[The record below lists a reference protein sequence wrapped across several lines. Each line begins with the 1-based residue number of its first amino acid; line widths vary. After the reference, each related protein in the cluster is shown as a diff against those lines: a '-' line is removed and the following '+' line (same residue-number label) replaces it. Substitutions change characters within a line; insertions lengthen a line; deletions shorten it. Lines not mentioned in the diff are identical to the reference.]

1 MEDIIRALLD
11 VVRAQ
16 HSATEGTDEAPFDM
30 NDIVDMA
37 MNIVGRPDEADEAAE
52 MVDSIQRLVET
63 LAPDIFPP
71 KTFEEMD
78 DAERA
83 ASAASMIEERLLR
96 GLSGG
101 RNQAASPQQ
110 SETDRTGGQESA
122 SRQSSPDETE
132 AASQEE
138 PALQEAHQAAY
149 EETSS
154 AADPLSGFED
164 TFDAQQTAELNDLIY
179 KNLMEM
185 MGLQGQQVEYPFDQ
199 SQIRYGREKSITEML
214 EEEKAEEDRLRQ
226 EQMEMD
232 RRNAQAGYRPSAV
245 RGEEEGP
252 EGQEEEQRPRSAW
265 ELAQDAINQQ
275 TGAGADRHGRSA
287 WELAQ
292 DAVNEDEKAHEKEPY
307 IPKVEE
313 APAGK
318 SASQLAAE
326 AIRRSQEEDREKL
339 EIEKQAERL
348 MEEAKKRGQDPMK
361 FALHQQEILRYM
373 EKNSDELVSF
383 EDYEDLSPEEKYEI
397 EKQLHIEKQLADG
410 VHPDEVDEQVPEEF
424 IPEEMKA
431 ALAAQAAAEGAG
443 ASADGTAVEN
453 VQQAAEIADGAAG
466 QETQT
471 GVPPV
476 LTEEMLRQL
485 SQEVLR
491 ENSDMIL
498 AENEDE
504 DMDSLNDMIMANIR
518 NMMSG
523 SGVPVPQEDVDD
535 LLDQAAAFA
544 KGEAGSGAS
553 GRTGQSA
560 VELAKAAQQAA
571 RPEPQEIKEGKSAV
585 ELAKEAQKKAE
596 EARKAA
602 QAAEGIAAGQDE
614 DASGQAENVSASAG
628 EEDVAS
634 DKEEASPG
642 AEASAS
648 EGNADEAFDRES
660 AADEETGSDEVTG
673 SDQEETDL
681 GEEDAAPE
689 HTAGEEHISGQEE
702 TAQKEEPSETE
713 HIFKE
718 EKPQAEPEEEYEYV
732 DPDELVL
739 GEHTQAEIDE
749 ALENLNSLGLEGE
762 VYERAK
768 RMLLLELAGSEGE
781 LDAWLREQEQGKKKK
796 ASVSALDHDDSM
808 ELDMDDF
815 DEDALEKELELAM
828 DEDFLEIEDEDSDE
842 EEESEEAE
850 ESGEEEESE
859 EATGESDEEE
869 MPEEEADESDEE
881 EVPEKA
887 ADAPKAEVE
896 EETHEESDATA
907 AEEDSL
913 SAEEETTATEDTAED
928 AAASGENDVI
938 SEVEVE
944 DTVPVPGAGERRGAS
959 PKASGAASRKRVVK
973 KREKKNA
980 GRTPE
985 SHTDWSQPE
994 RPAAER
1000 EYQVS
1005 LRHPFVLKNSA
1016 SFMDQFEDYIHDTQ
1030 ENRKLSTGFKR
1041 LDAMLRYG
1049 LHKGT
1054 YFIDSE
1060 PQYLKNGFMQQMAD
1074 RAAES
1079 GVDVLYISTELS
1091 RYDLMV
1097 DTISRLSYE
1106 INQGDPDKAVSAMDI
1121 MTGENGADLGSLKD
1135 ELNWYRGRISEHLY
1149 ILDQEAVAQYADEMS
1164 EVSAGDILA
1173 ELIRSIVRE
1182 GAHKPVVF
1190 IDNIEN
1196 ILSIEDTEDMKPLME
1211 GIRRLAGELGIPIL
1225 MSYGYAQAESETEL
1239 SAAEREFH
1247 ETLGNMCDVYM
1258 ELRYADMITE
1268 DSVEL
1273 TEEDIEEMMEDGE
1286 TLLINV
1292 LLHRNRR
1299 PLKASCQIQAA
1310 PKFNFYEE

>member
-110 SETDRTGGQESA
+110 SETDRMGGQESA

-138 PALQEAHQAAY
+138 PALQEAQQAAY

-443 ASADGTAVEN
+443 ASADGTAAGN
-453 VQQAAEIADGAAG
+453 VQQAEEIADGAAG

-471 GVPPV
+471 SVPPV

-498 AENEDE
+498 AENENE

-602 QAAEGIAAGQDE
+602 QAADAIAAGQDE
-614 DASGQAENVSASAG
+614 DTSGQAENVSASAG
-628 EEDVAS
+628 EEDAAS

-673 SDQEETDL
+673 SGQEETDL

-713 HIFKE
+713 HISKE

-828 DEDFLEIEDEDSDE
+828 DEDFLEIEDEESDE

-859 EATGESDEEE
+859 EAT
-869 MPEEEADESDEE
+869 DESDEE
-881 EVPEKA
+881 
-887 ADAPKAEVE
+887 
-896 EETHEESDATA
+896 EESDATA
-907 AEEDSL
+907 AEEDTL
-913 SAEEETTATEDTAED
+913 SAEEETTATEDMAED
-928 AAASGENDVI
+928 AASSGENDVI

-944 DTVPVPGAGERRGAS
+944 DTVPVPGAGERCGAS

>member
-110 SETDRTGGQESA
+110 SETDRMGGQESA

-138 PALQEAHQAAY
+138 PALQEVQQAAY

-443 ASADGTAVEN
+443 ASADGTAAGN
-453 VQQAAEIADGAAG
+453 VQQAEEIADGAAG

-498 AENEDE
+498 AENENE

-602 QAAEGIAAGQDE
+602 QAADAIAAGQDE
-614 DASGQAENVSASAG
+614 DTSGQAENVSASAG
-628 EEDVAS
+628 EEDAAS
-634 DKEEASPG
+634 DKEDASPG

-648 EGNADEAFDRES
+648 KGNADEAFDRES
-660 AADEETGSDEVTG
+660 AADEETGSDEVIG
-673 SDQEETDL
+673 SDREETGF
-681 GEEDAAPE
+681 GEEGVARE
-689 HTAGEEHISGQEE
+689 HRAGEEHISGQEE
-702 TAQKEEPSETE
+702 IAQKEEASETE
-713 HIFKE
+713 HISKE

-828 DEDFLEIEDEDSDE
+828 DEDFLEIEDEESDE

-859 EATGESDEEE
+859 EAT
-869 MPEEEADESDEE
+869 DESDEE
-881 EVPEKA
+881 
-887 ADAPKAEVE
+887 
-896 EETHEESDATA
+896 EESDATA

-985 SHTDWSQPE
+985 SHADWSQPE

-1173 ELIRSIVRE
+1173 ELIRSIVRD

>member
-110 SETDRTGGQESA
+110 SETDRMGGQESA

-138 PALQEAHQAAY
+138 PALQEVQQAAY

-443 ASADGTAVEN
+443 ASADGTAAGN
-453 VQQAAEIADGAAG
+453 VQQAEEIADGAAG

-498 AENEDE
+498 AENENE

-602 QAAEGIAAGQDE
+602 QAADAIAAGQDE
-614 DASGQAENVSASAG
+614 DTSGQAENVSASAG
-628 EEDVAS
+628 EEDAAS
-634 DKEEASPG
+634 DKEDASPG

-648 EGNADEAFDRES
+648 KGNADEAFDRES
-660 AADEETGSDEVTG
+660 AADEETGSDEVIG
-673 SDQEETDL
+673 SDREETGF
-681 GEEDAAPE
+681 GEEGVARE
-689 HTAGEEHISGQEE
+689 HRAGEEHISGQEE
-702 TAQKEEPSETE
+702 IAQKEEASETE
-713 HIFKE
+713 HISKE

-828 DEDFLEIEDEDSDE
+828 DEDFLEIEDEESDE

-859 EATGESDEEE
+859 EAT
-869 MPEEEADESDEE
+869 DESDEE
-881 EVPEKA
+881 
-887 ADAPKAEVE
+887 
-896 EETHEESDATA
+896 EESDATA

-1173 ELIRSIVRE
+1173 ELIRSIVRD

>member
-101 RNQAASPQQ
+101 RNQAASAQQ
-110 SETDRTGGQESA
+110 SETDRMGGQESA

-138 PALQEAHQAAY
+138 PALQEVQQAAY

-443 ASADGTAVEN
+443 ASADGTAAGN
-453 VQQAAEIADGAAG
+453 VQQAEEIADGAAG

-498 AENEDE
+498 AENENE

-628 EEDVAS
+628 EEDAAS

-648 EGNADEAFDRES
+648 KGNADEAFDRES
-660 AADEETGSDEVTG
+660 AADEETGSDEVIG
-673 SDQEETDL
+673 SDREETGF
-681 GEEDAAPE
+681 GEEGVARE
-689 HTAGEEHISGQEE
+689 HRAGEEHISGQEE
-702 TAQKEEPSETE
+702 IAQKEEPSETE
-713 HIFKE
+713 HISKE

-828 DEDFLEIEDEDSDE
+828 DEDFLEIEDEESDE

-859 EATGESDEEE
+859 EAT
-869 MPEEEADESDEE
+869 DESDEE
-881 EVPEKA
+881 
-887 ADAPKAEVE
+887 
-896 EETHEESDATA
+896 EESDATA

-913 SAEEETTATEDTAED
+913 SAEEETTATEDMAED

>member
-110 SETDRTGGQESA
+110 SETDRMGGQESA

-138 PALQEAHQAAY
+138 PALQEVQQAAY

-443 ASADGTAVEN
+443 ASADGTAAGN
-453 VQQAAEIADGAAG
+453 VQQAEEIADGAAG

-498 AENEDE
+498 AENENE

-602 QAAEGIAAGQDE
+602 QAADAIAAGQDE
-614 DASGQAENVSASAG
+614 DTSGQAENVSASAG
-628 EEDVAS
+628 EEDAAS
-634 DKEEASPG
+634 DKEDASPG

-648 EGNADEAFDRES
+648 KGNADEAFDRES
-660 AADEETGSDEVTG
+660 AADEETGSDEVIG
-673 SDQEETDL
+673 SDREETGF
-681 GEEDAAPE
+681 GEEGVARE
-689 HTAGEEHISGQEE
+689 HRAGEEHISGQEE
-702 TAQKEEPSETE
+702 IAQKEEASETE
-713 HIFKE
+713 HISKE

-828 DEDFLEIEDEDSDE
+828 DEDFLEIEDEESDE
-842 EEESEEAE
+842 EEESEKVAE

-859 EATGESDEEE
+859 EAT
-869 MPEEEADESDEE
+869 DESDEE
-881 EVPEKA
+881 
-887 ADAPKAEVE
+887 
-896 EETHEESDATA
+896 EESDATA

-913 SAEEETTATEDTAED
+913 SAEEETTATEDMAED
-928 AAASGENDVI
+928 AASSGENDVI

-1173 ELIRSIVRE
+1173 ELIRSIVRD

>member
-101 RNQAASPQQ
+101 RNQAASAQQ
-110 SETDRTGGQESA
+110 SETDRMGGQESA

-138 PALQEAHQAAY
+138 PALQEAQQAAY

-410 VHPDEVDEQVPEEF
+410 VHADEVDEQVPEEF

-443 ASADGTAVEN
+443 ASADGTAAGN
-453 VQQAAEIADGAAG
+453 VQQAEEIADGAAG
-466 QETQT
+466 QETQP

-498 AENEDE
+498 AENENE

-602 QAAEGIAAGQDE
+602 QAADEIAAGQDE
-614 DASGQAENVSASAG
+614 DISGQAENVSASAG
-628 EEDVAS
+628 EEDAAS
-634 DKEEASPG
+634 DKEDASPG

-648 EGNADEAFDRES
+648 KGNADEAFDRES
-660 AADEETGSDEVTG
+660 AADEETGSDEVIG
-673 SDQEETDL
+673 SDREETGF
-681 GEEDAAPE
+681 GEEGVARGHRAC
-689 HTAGEEHISGQEE
+689 EEHISGQEE
-702 TAQKEEPSETE
+702 IAQKEEPSETE
-713 HIFKE
+713 HISKE

-842 EEESEEAE
+842 EEESEKVAE

-859 EATGESDEEE
+859 E
-869 MPEEEADESDEE
+869 EADEFDEE

-887 ADAPKAEVE
+887 AGEPEAEVE

-907 AEEDSL
+907 AEEDTL
-913 SAEEETTATEDTAED
+913 SAEEKTTAAEDTAED
-928 AAASGENDVI
+928 AASSGENDVI

-944 DTVPVPGAGERRGAS
+944 DTVPVPGAGERGGAS

-985 SHTDWSQPE
+985 SHADWSQPE

-1173 ELIRSIVRE
+1173 ELIRSIVRD

>member
-110 SETDRTGGQESA
+110 SETDRMGGQESA

-138 PALQEAHQAAY
+138 PALQEVQQAAY

-443 ASADGTAVEN
+443 ASADGTAAGN
-453 VQQAAEIADGAAG
+453 VQQAEEIADGAAG

-498 AENEDE
+498 AENENE

-602 QAAEGIAAGQDE
+602 QAADAIAAGQDE
-614 DASGQAENVSASAG
+614 DTSGQAENVSASAG
-628 EEDVAS
+628 EEDAAS
-634 DKEEASPG
+634 DKEDASPG

-648 EGNADEAFDRES
+648 KGNADEAFDRES
-660 AADEETGSDEVTG
+660 AADEETGSDEVIG
-673 SDQEETDL
+673 SDREETGF
-681 GEEDAAPE
+681 GEEGVAPE
-689 HTAGEEHISGQEE
+689 HRAGEEHISGQEE
-702 TAQKEEPSETE
+702 IAQKEEPSETE
-713 HIFKE
+713 HISKE

-828 DEDFLEIEDEDSDE
+828 DEDFLEIEDEESDE

-859 EATGESDEEE
+859 EAT
-869 MPEEEADESDEE
+869 DESDEE
-881 EVPEKA
+881 
-887 ADAPKAEVE
+887 
-896 EETHEESDATA
+896 EESDATA

-913 SAEEETTATEDTAED
+913 SAEEETTATEDMAED

-1106 INQGDPDKAVSAMDI
+1106 INQGDLDKAVSAMDI

>member
-101 RNQAASPQQ
+101 RNQAASAQQ

-138 PALQEAHQAAY
+138 PALQEAQQAAY

-154 AADPLSGFED
+154 AVDPLSGFED

-232 RRNAQAGYRPSAV
+232 RRNAQVGYRPSAV

-498 AENEDE
+498 AENENE

-544 KGEAGSGAS
+544 KGEVGSGAS

-614 DASGQAENVSASAG
+614 DTSGQAENVSASAG
-628 EEDVAS
+628 EEKAAS

-648 EGNADEAFDRES
+648 EGNADEAFDPES

-673 SDQEETDL
+673 SGQEETDL

-713 HIFKE
+713 HISKE

-828 DEDFLEIEDEDSDE
+828 DEDFLEIEDEESDE

-859 EATGESDEEE
+859 EAT
-869 MPEEEADESDEE
+869 DESDEE
-881 EVPEKA
+881 
-887 ADAPKAEVE
+887 
-896 EETHEESDATA
+896 EESDATA
-907 AEEDSL
+907 AEEDTL
-913 SAEEETTATEDTAED
+913 SAEEETTATDDPAED
-928 AAASGENDVI
+928 AASSGENDVI

-944 DTVPVPGAGERRGAS
+944 DTVPVPGAGERGGAS

-985 SHTDWSQPE
+985 SHADWSQPE

>member
-110 SETDRTGGQESA
+110 SETDRMGGQESA

-138 PALQEAHQAAY
+138 PALQEAQQAAY

-443 ASADGTAVEN
+443 ASADGTAAGN
-453 VQQAAEIADGAAG
+453 VQQAEEIADGAAG

-471 GVPPV
+471 SVPPV

-498 AENEDE
+498 AENENE

-602 QAAEGIAAGQDE
+602 QAADAIAAGQDE
-614 DASGQAENVSASAG
+614 DTSGQAENVSASAG
-628 EEDVAS
+628 EEDAAS

-673 SDQEETDL
+673 SGQEETDL

-702 TAQKEEPSETE
+702 TAQKEEASETE
-713 HIFKE
+713 HISKE

-828 DEDFLEIEDEDSDE
+828 DEDFLEIEDEESDE

-859 EATGESDEEE
+859 EAT
-869 MPEEEADESDEE
+869 DESDEE
-881 EVPEKA
+881 
-887 ADAPKAEVE
+887 
-896 EETHEESDATA
+896 EESDATA
-907 AEEDSL
+907 AEEDTL
-913 SAEEETTATEDTAED
+913 SAEEETTATEDMAED
-928 AAASGENDVI
+928 AASSGENDVI

-944 DTVPVPGAGERRGAS
+944 DTVPVPGAGERCGAS

>member
-37 MNIVGRPDEADEAAE
+37 MNIVGRPNEADEAAE

-101 RNQAASPQQ
+101 RNQAASAQQ
-110 SETDRTGGQESA
+110 SETDRMGGQESA

-138 PALQEAHQAAY
+138 PALQEAQQAAY

-313 APAGK
+313 TPAGK

-443 ASADGTAVEN
+443 ASADGAAAEN
-453 VQQAAEIADGAAG
+453 VQQAEEIADGAAG

-498 AENEDE
+498 AENENE

-602 QAAEGIAAGQDE
+602 QAADAIAAGQDE
-614 DASGQAENVSASAG
+614 DTSGQAENVSASAG
-628 EEDVAS
+628 EEDAAS
-634 DKEEASPG
+634 DKEDASPG

-648 EGNADEAFDRES
+648 KGNADEAFDRES
-660 AADEETGSDEVTG
+660 AADEETGSDEVIG
-673 SDQEETDL
+673 SDREETDL

-713 HIFKE
+713 YISKE

-781 LDAWLREQEQGKKKK
+781 LDAWLSEQEQGKKKK

-842 EEESEEAE
+842 EEESEKVAE

-859 EATGESDEEE
+859 EAT
-869 MPEEEADESDEE
+869 DESDEE
-881 EVPEKA
+881 
-887 ADAPKAEVE
+887 
-896 EETHEESDATA
+896 EESDATA
-907 AEEDSL
+907 AEEDTL
-913 SAEEETTATEDTAED
+913 SAEEKTTAAEDPAED
-928 AAASGENDVI
+928 AASSGENDVI

-944 DTVPVPGAGERRGAS
+944 DTVPVPGAGERGGAS

-985 SHTDWSQPE
+985 SHADWNQPE

-1173 ELIRSIVRE
+1173 ELIRSIVRD

>member
-110 SETDRTGGQESA
+110 SETDRMGGQESA

-138 PALQEAHQAAY
+138 PALQEVQQAAY

-443 ASADGTAVEN
+443 ASADGTAAGN
-453 VQQAAEIADGAAG
+453 VQQAEEIADGAAG

-498 AENEDE
+498 AENENE

-523 SGVPVPQEDVDD
+523 SGVSVPQEDVDD

-602 QAAEGIAAGQDE
+602 QAAEGVAAGQDE
-614 DASGQAENVSASAG
+614 DTSGQAENVSASAG
-628 EEDVAS
+628 EEDAAS
-634 DKEEASPG
+634 DKEDASPG

-648 EGNADEAFDRES
+648 KGNADEAFDRES
-660 AADEETGSDEVTG
+660 AADEETGSDEVIG
-673 SDQEETDL
+673 SDREETGF
-681 GEEDAAPE
+681 GEEGVARE
-689 HTAGEEHISGQEE
+689 HRAGEEHISGQEE

-713 HIFKE
+713 YISKE

-828 DEDFLEIEDEDSDE
+828 DEDFLEIEDEESDE

-859 EATGESDEEE
+859 EAT
-869 MPEEEADESDEE
+869 DESDEE
-881 EVPEKA
+881 
-887 ADAPKAEVE
+887 
-896 EETHEESDATA
+896 EESDATA
-907 AEEDSL
+907 AEEDTL
-913 SAEEETTATEDTAED
+913 SAEEETTATDDPAED
-928 AAASGENDVI
+928 AASSGENDVI

-944 DTVPVPGAGERRGAS
+944 DTVPVPGAGERCGAS

-1173 ELIRSIVRE
+1173 ELIRSIVRD